1 MKNHSFLTVF
11 TLVLT
16 MVLGIVFGIHYG
28 VLSMVHVGI
37 SLKLTASTYLLLYA
51 CTLLIVQLIYRLRK
65 KFYHQIGF
73 LFLVGSFLKFG
84 LYFVYLKPVFTE
96 NQLTKPQAFLLFF
109 IPYLISLI
117 LEAIYVAKLLR
128 QPPVKE

>member
-1 MKNHSFLTVF
+1 
-11 TLVLT
+11 